1 AESDVF
7 AHASAKPYAP
17 GYEPIPGYRLAE
29 FLGRGGFGEVWKCV
43 APGGILKAVKFVHG
57 NLTGLE
63 SDSAQARQELDALER
78 VKAIRHPFILSLD
91 RVEIVDGQLVI
102 VMELADRSLQE
113 RFDECRAA
121 GEPGIPRDE
130 LLGYLLE
137 AAEALDV
144 MNLRHGLLHLDIKP
158 GNLFLI

>member
-1 AESDVF
+1 
-7 AHASAKPYAP
+7 
-17 GYEPIPGYRLAE
+17 
-29 FLGRGGFGEVWKCV
+29 
-43 APGGILKAVKFVHG
+43 
-57 NLTGLE
+57 
-63 SDSAQARQELDALER
+63 
-78 VKAIRHPFILSLD
+78 D

-158 GNLFLI
+158 GNLFLIADHVKVADFGLVNCVGDGKSDGPEALGGITPLYSAPETFLGKLSPYSDQYSLAVVYQHLLTGKPPFAGSNPRQLALQHV

>member
-1 AESDVF
+1 RNSQGSQVRSRQLDR
-7 AHASAKPYAP
+7 P
-17 GYEPIPGYRLAE
+17 GVRLGAGATRIGRARTRQGHPSPIY
-29 FLGRGGFGEVWKCV
+29 
-43 APGGILKAVKFVHG
+43 
-57 NLTGLE
+57 T
-63 SDSAQARQELDALER
+63 
-78 VKAIRHPFILSLD
+78 SLD

-158 GNLFLI
+158 GNLFLIADHVKVADFGLVNRVGDGKSEGTEELGG